1 MAAARAINDEQTEAT
16 VEVIHAYET
25 LKETHN
31 ALVHQLQKLT
41 VSMEELDWTLIEA
54 RKRKQVDACYPKQ
67 RRSDSATSN
76 LRLEAKGSERASA
89 SKNMCYSQD
98 CKLNSQQSKTRIN
111 INARDLHCVTPV
123 QERKE
128 MLRSTSGED
137 SSRFRTINCARQS
150 EAFDKL
156 PIRPISRKNSTACPK
171 SAVDSIVRQSRTT
184 TPSLRRR
191 PRRMQLI
198 NIQP

>member
-89 SKNMCYSQD
+89 SKTCATAKIASSTH
-98 CKLNSQQSKTRIN
+98 NSKKYGSI
-111 INARDLHCVTPV
+111 
-123 QERKE
+123 
-128 MLRSTSGED
+128 STLGTYIASHL
-137 SSRFRTINCARQS
+137 S
-150 EAFDKL
+150 
-156 PIRPISRKNSTACPK
+156 K
-171 SAVDSIVRQSRTT
+171 SARKCCAVHQVKTVAD
-184 TPSLRRR
+184 LG
-191 PRRMQLI
+191 QLI
-198 NIQP
+198 VHGSQKLSTCYLLGPSAGRIPRHAQRAQ